1 MISKQDLAS
10 ALVGVEPCHFPR
22 LADGPGKADSAH
34 TTEVCSLQMSVSN
47 DSNLQLDH
55 VLQVAFSLLLKAYIG
70 TDSPCFGFVTTSRSA
85 RRDTAAYLLI
95 TELTQDFTPSNTIEN
110 CKTVPLVGSD
120 GEIVG
125 HALRDHEAEAGFR
138 FFNTTLYL
146 DDLGKSPGAVQNH
159 LGSDI
164 VLAVS
169 YNDSTEQSS
178 GYCDHYVH
186 EISLHYNTNTL
197 DEIGAQDVLATYESL
212 VSSITKNSRS
222 PLGSLSLISPRDE
235 QIIREWNATVPPSA
249 NQTLNEH
256 FEKVF
261 RDNGNKEAVFASDG
275 TFTYK
280 QLDDLSTVLAKR
292 LAEAGVHRNVVV
304 PICMD
309 KSKWGTVAM
318 VSVWKAGGAVSTIDP
333 SYPDE
338 RIFATIKELDAMLV
352 IVDKRHAT
360 KFCDSGMSLRVITDL
375 EDLSPPPEQHSASDR
390 NTLAWRAAGVKPDDL
405 AFVAFTSGS
414 SGTPKGVMHSHDRL
428 TSEHLSYGWNAE
440 YSHDGGARV
449 LQFGSYAFIAG
460 VG

>member
-1 MISKQDLAS
+1 
-10 ALVGVEPCHFPR
+10 
-22 LADGPGKADSAH
+22 
-34 TTEVCSLQMSVSN
+34 MSVSN
-47 DSNLQLDH
+47 DSSLQVDH

-95 TELTQDFTPSNTIEN
+95 TELNQDFTPSNTIET
-110 CKTVPLVGSD
+110 CKTVPLAGSD

-125 HALRDHEAEAGFR
+125 HAFGDHETEAGFR

-164 VLAVS
+164 VLSVS
-169 YNDSTEQSS
+169 YKHSTEQFP
-178 GYCDHYVH
+178 GDCNHYIH
-186 EISLHYNTNTL
+186 EISLQYNTNIL
-197 DEIGAQDVLATYESL
+197 NEIRAHDVIATYENL
-212 VSSITKNSRS
+212 VSTITKNYGS
-222 PLGSLSLISPRDE
+222 PLSSLSLISPRDE
-235 QIIREWNATVPPSA
+235 QIVRGWTATVPPSA

-261 RDNGNKEAVFASDG
+261 RDNGTKEAVFASDG

-280 QLDDLSTVLAKR
+280 QLDDLSTILAKR
-292 LAEAGVHRNVVV
+292 LEEAGVHRNVVV

-333 SYPDE
+333 SYPDD
-338 RIFATIKELDAMLV
+338 RIFATIKELNARLV
-352 IVDKRHAT
+352 IVDKRHAPR
-360 KFCDSGMSLRVITDL
+360 FCNAEMSLRVITDL
-375 EDLSPPPEQHSASDR
+375 EDLYSLERHGPSNQNA
-390 NTLAWRAAGVKPDDL
+390 LAWRAAGVKPDDL

>member
-1 MISKQDLAS
+1 MISKLNLAS
-10 ALVGVEPCHFPR
+10 ALVGVEPCHFPS
-22 LADGPGKADSAH
+22 LADGPGKADPGH
-34 TTEVCSLQMSVSN
+34 TTEVCSMRISVSN
-47 DSNLQLDH
+47 DPSLQVDH
-55 VLQVAFSLLLKAYIG
+55 VLQLAFSLLLKAYIG
-70 TDSPCFGFVTTSRSA
+70 TDNPCFGFVTTSRSA

-95 TELTQDFTPSNTIEN
+95 TELNQDLTPSNTIEN
-110 CKTVPLVGSD
+110 CKTVPLAGSD

-125 HALRDHEAEAGFR
+125 HAFGDHENEAGFR

-146 DDLGKSPGAVQNH
+146 DDLGKSPEAVQNH

-169 YNDSTEQSS
+169 YKNSTEQSP
-178 GYCDHYVH
+178 GDCDHYIH
-186 EISLHYNTNTL
+186 EISLHYNTNIL
-197 DEIGAQDVLATYESL
+197 DEIRAHDVLATYENL
-212 VSSITKNSRS
+212 VSSITKNHRS

-235 QIIREWNATVPPSA
+235 QIIRRWNATVPPSA

-261 RDNGNKEAVFASDG
+261 RDNGTKEAVFASDG

-280 QLDDLSTVLAKR
+280 QLDDLSTILAQR
-292 LAEAGVHRNVVV
+292 LSEAGVHRNMVV

-318 VSVWKAGGAVSTIDP
+318 VSVWKAGGAVSTMDP
-333 SYPDE
+333 SYPDD
-338 RIFATIKELDAMLV
+338 RIFATIKELNARLV
-352 IVDKRHAT
+352 IVDKRHASR
-360 KFCDSGMSLRVITDL
+360 FCNTGIDLRVITDL
-375 EDLSPPPEQHSASDR
+375 EDLPSLEQHSTSNQNA
-390 NTLAWRAAGVKPDDL
+390 TAWRAAGVKPDDL

-428 TSEHLSYGWNAE
+428 ISEHLSYGWNAE

>member
-10 ALVGVEPCHFPR
+10 ALVGVEPCHFPS
-22 LADGPGKADSAH
+22 LADGPGKINSGH
-34 TTEVCSLQMSVSN
+34 TTEVCSTRISVSN
-47 DSNLQLDH
+47 DSSLQVDH

-85 RRDTAAYLLI
+85 RTDTAAYLLI
-95 TELTQDFTPSNTIEN
+95 TELNQDMTPSNTIEN
-110 CKTVPLVGSD
+110 CKTVPLAGSY

-125 HALRDHEAEAGFR
+125 HAFGDHENEAGFR

-146 DDLGKSPGAVQNH
+146 DVLGQSPGAVQNH

-164 VLAVS
+164 VLVVS
-169 YNDSTEQSS
+169 YKNSTEQFP
-178 GYCDHYVH
+178 GDCDHDIH
-186 EISLHYNTNTL
+186 EISLHYNTNIL
-197 DEIGAQDVLATYESL
+197 DETRAHDVLATYENL
-212 VSSITKNSRS
+212 VFCITKNHRS
-222 PLGSLSLISPRDE
+222 PLGSLKFISPRDE
-235 QIIREWNATVPPSA
+235 QIIREWNANVPPSA

-261 RDNGNKEAVFASDG
+261 RDKGTKEAVFASDG

-280 QLDDLSTVLAKR
+280 QLDDLSTMLAQR
-292 LAEAGVHRNVVV
+292 LSEAGVHRNVVV

-318 VSVWKAGGAVSTIDP
+318 VSVWKAGGAVSTMDP
-333 SYPDE
+333 SYPDD
-338 RIFATIKELDAMLV
+338 RIFATIKELNARLV
-352 IVDKRHAT
+352 IVDKRHASR
-360 KFCDSGMSLRVITDL
+360 FCNTGINLRVITDL
-375 EDLSPPPEQHSASDR
+375 EDLSSLEQHSTSNQNA
-390 NTLAWRAAGVKPDDL
+390 TAWRAAGVKPDDL

>member
-10 ALVGVEPCHFPR
+10 ALVGVEPCHFPS
-22 LADGPGKADSAH
+22 LVDGPGKAGSAH
-34 TTEVCSLQMSVSN
+34 TTEVCSMRMSVSN
-47 DSNLQLDH
+47 DSSLQVDH

-85 RRDTAAYLLI
+85 RRDTVAYLLI
-95 TELTQDFTPSNTIEN
+95 TELNRDFTSSNAIEN
-110 CKTVPLVGSD
+110 CKIVPLAGSD
-120 GEIVG
+120 GEIMG
-125 HALRDHEAEAGFR
+125 HAFGDHENEAGFR

-146 DDLGKSPGAVQNH
+146 DDLGQSPGAVQNH

-164 VLAVS
+164 VLVVS
-169 YNDSTEQSS
+169 YKNSTEQSS
-178 GYCDHYVH
+178 SDFDHDIH
-186 EISLHYNTNTL
+186 DISLHYNTNIL
-197 DEIGAQDVLATYESL
+197 DEIRAHDVLATYENL
-212 VSSITKNSRS
+212 VSSITKNHRS
-222 PLGSLSLISPRDE
+222 PLGSLGLISPRDE
-235 QIIREWNATVPPSA
+235 HIMRGWNATVPPSA
-249 NQTLNEH
+249 NETLNEH

-261 RDNGNKEAVFASDG
+261 RYNGSKEAVFASDG

-280 QLDDLSTVLAKR
+280 QLDDLSTILAKR
-292 LAEAGVHRNVVV
+292 LAKAGVHRNVVV

-318 VSVWKAGGAVSTIDP
+318 VSVWKAGGAVSTMDP
-333 SYPDE
+333 SYPDD
-338 RIFATIKELDAMLV
+338 RIFATVKELNARLV
-352 IVDKRHAT
+352 IVDKRHASR
-360 KFCDSGMSLRVITDL
+360 FRNAGMSLRVITDL
-375 EDLSPPPEQHSASDR
+375 EDLTSLERHSTSNQNA
-390 NTLAWRAAGVKPDDL
+390 TAWRAAGVKPDDL

>member
-1 MISKQDLAS
+1 MIAKQDLAS
-10 ALVGVEPCHFPR
+10 VLVGVEPCHFPS
-22 LADGPGKADSAH
+22 LVDGPGKAGSAH
-34 TTEVCSLQMSVSN
+34 TTEVCSMRMSVSN
-47 DSNLQLDH
+47 DPSLQVDH

-95 TELTQDFTPSNTIEN
+95 TELNQDFTPSNAIEN
-110 CKTVPLVGSD
+110 CKTVPLAGSD

-125 HALRDHEAEAGFR
+125 PAFGDYEAEAGFR

-146 DDLGKSPGAVQNH
+146 DVLGKSPGAVKNH

-169 YNDSTEQSS
+169 YNDSTEQSP
-178 GYCDHYVH
+178 GDCDHYVH
-186 EISLHYNTNTL
+186 EISLHYDTDIL
-197 DEIGAQDVLATYESL
+197 DEVRAHDVLATYENL
-212 VSSITKNSRS
+212 VSCITKNQRS

-235 QIIREWNATVPPSA
+235 QIIHGWNATVPPSA
-249 NQTLNEH
+249 NETLNEH

-261 RDNGNKEAVFASDG
+261 HDNGTKEAVFASDG

-280 QLDDLSTVLAKR
+280 QLDDLSTLLAKR
-292 LAEAGVHRNVVV
+292 LSEAGVHRNVVV

-318 VSVWKAGGAVSTIDP
+318 VSVWKAGGAVSTMDP
-333 SYPDE
+333 SYPDD
-338 RIFATIKELDAMLV
+338 RIFATIKEVNASLV
-352 IVDKRHAT
+352 IVDKRHASR
-360 KFCDSGMSLRVITDL
+360 FRNAEMSLRVITDL
-375 EDLSPPPEQHSASDR
+375 EDLSSLEQHSTSNQNA
-390 NTLAWRAAGVKPDDL
+390 TAWRAAGVKPDDL